1 MQKLKIF
8 MTGASGYIGGTVA
21 EVLRQAGHALTGLA
35 RSEEAAAKL
44 RAHGIEPVRGE
55 LSSHGI
61 VRDAARRA
69 DAVINCAN
77 AEDPFV
83 VAAIL
88 EGLAGSGKPFL
99 HTSGTSVVGDKAA
112 GKFSPKVFHEDTPF
126 EPLPEKIQRVAVHRA
141 VLAAAAQGVRS
152 VVLCPCLIYGQGSG
166 ANPDS
171 IQVPSLIRQAVKSG
185 IPRYVGEGENVWST
199 VHVDDVAS
207 AYLLALEGARA
218 GSFFYIENGEASLK
232 SIVQSIARLL
242 GSKQAPQGWGI
253 DEAIAEWG
261 PQAAWFSLGGNS
273 RVNADKARKLLD
285 WKPAGAGLVHEIEQG
300 WYRRQL
306 EVGAYAARSA

>member
-1 MQKLKIF
+1 MKIF

-21 EVLRQAGHALTGLA
+21 ASLMKTGHSIAGLA
-35 RSEEAAAKL
+35 RTEAAAAKL
-44 RAHGIEPVRGE
+44 RAHGIEAVRGD
-55 LSSHGI
+55 LASHGI
-61 VRDAARRA
+61 VRNAARSA

-83 VAAIL
+83 VAAII
-88 EGLAGSGKPFL
+88 EGLAGSGKAFL
-99 HTSGTSVVGDKAA
+99 HTSGSSVVGDKAA
-112 GKFSPKVFHEDTPF
+112 GKVSPKIHHEDTPLD
-126 EPLPEKIQRVAVHRA
+126 PLPGKIQRVAVQRA
-141 VLAAAAQGVRS
+141 VLAAAGESVRS
-152 VVLCPCLIYGQGSG
+152 VVLCPCLIYGRGSG

-185 IPRYVGEGENVWST
+185 IPRHIGAGENIWST
-199 VHVDDVAS
+199 VHIDDVAD

-232 SIVQSIARLL
+232 SIVEAIARLL
-242 GSKQAPQGWGI
+242 GGKQAAQSWDI
-253 DEAIAEWG
+253 DAAIAEWG

-273 RVNADKARKLLD
+273 RVNADKARKMLG
-285 WKPAGAGLVHEIEQG
+285 WKPQGADLVDEIENG

-306 EVGAYAARSA
+306 EAGAYAAATPR

>member
-1 MQKLKIF
+1 MKVF

-21 EVLRQAGHALTGLA
+21 DSLRKAGHSVIGLA
-35 RSEEAAAKL
+35 RAEVSAARL
-44 RAHGIEPVRGE
+44 RAHGIEPVRGD
-55 LSSHGI
+55 LSSHSV
-61 VRDAARRA
+61 VRNAARSA

-83 VAAIL
+83 VAAIV
-88 EGLAGSGKPFL
+88 EGLAGSGKAFV

-112 GKFSPKVFHEDTPF
+112 GKFSPKVYHEDTPLD
-126 EPLPEKIQRVAVHRA
+126 PLPEKIQRVAVHRS

-152 VVLCPCLIYGQGSG
+152 VVLCPCLIYGQGRG

-171 IQVPSLIRQAVKSG
+171 IQVPNLIRQAVKSG
-185 IPRYVGEGENVWST
+185 VPRYIGEGENIWST
-199 VHVDDVAS
+199 VHIADVAD
-207 AYLLALEGARA
+207 AYLLALAGARA
-218 GSFFYIENGEASLK
+218 GSFYFIENGEASLK

-242 GSKQAPQGWGI
+242 GGKQLPQSWGI

-261 PQAAWFSLGGNS
+261 PQSAWFSLGGNS
-273 RVNADKARKLLD
+273 RVSADKARKMLG
-285 WKPAGAGLVHEIEQG
+285 WKPQGADLFHEIEQG

-306 EVGAYAARSA
+306 DAGAYSVSRR

>member
-1 MQKLKIF
+1 MKVF

-21 EVLRQAGHALTGLA
+21 DRLVQAGHSVTGLA
-35 RSEEAAAKL
+35 RTEDTAARL
-44 RAHGIEPVRGE
+44 RAHGIEALRGD
-55 LSSHGI
+55 LSSHGL
-61 VRDAARRA
+61 VSNAARSA

-88 EGLAGSGKPFL
+88 EGLAGSGKAFV
-99 HTSGTSVVGDKAA
+99 HTSGSSVVGDKAA
-112 GKFSPKVFHEDTPF
+112 GKFSPKIYHEDTPL
-126 EPLPEKIQRVAVHRA
+126 EPLPEKIQRVAVQRV
-141 VLAAAAQGVRS
+141 VLAAAGQGVRS
-152 VVLCPCLIYGQGSG
+152 VVLCPCLIYGRGRG

-171 IQVPSLIRQAVKSG
+171 IQVPNLIRQAVKSG
-185 IPRYVGEGENVWST
+185 IPRYIGEGENIWST
-199 VHVDDVAS
+199 VHIDDVAD

-218 GSFFYIENGEASLK
+218 GSFYFIENGEASLK

-242 GSKQAPQGWGI
+242 GSKQPPQSWSM
-253 DEAIAEWG
+253 DDAIAEWG

-273 RVNADKARKLLD
+273 RVSADKARKMLG
-285 WKPAGAGLVHEIEQG
+285 WKPGGADLFHEIEKG

-306 EVGAYAARSA
+306 EAGAYARR